1 MNGVFIFGGKRYS
14 SGNSYL
20 LCKCYGLEGF
30 PSKALYVSP
39 KGAFFTV
46 EETEVSGKT
55 EYSGFELID
64 REKAIEF
71 MDKHPEGVEEE
82 TYIKIFREPEEG

>member
-14 SGNSYL
+14 PGNSDL
-20 LCKCYGLEGF
+20 LCKCNLEGF

-46 EETEVSGKT
+46 EESDISGKT
-55 EYSGFELID
+55 EYSDFELID
-64 REKAIEF
+64 RETAKKF
-71 MDKHPEGVEEE
+71 MDENPEGVEEE
-82 TYIKIFREPEEG
+82 VYKKIFGEPEEG